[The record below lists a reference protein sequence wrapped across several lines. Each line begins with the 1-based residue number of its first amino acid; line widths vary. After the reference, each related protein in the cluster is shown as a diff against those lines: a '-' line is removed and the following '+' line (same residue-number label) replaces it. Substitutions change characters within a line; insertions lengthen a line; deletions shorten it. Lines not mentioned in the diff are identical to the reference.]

1 MFQLENVNKIYKNK
15 ETEFKALDNIS
26 LEIADQ
32 EILSI
37 IGTSGSGKTTL
48 LNIMSTVAPL
58 SSGRINYNGMMLDTL
73 TQPESADLRLHKFGF
88 IFQKYYLLPTLNIY
102 DNICLPL
109 ILADKSPKP
118 DYINEL
124 CEVLELT
131 DQLKK
136 MPTQLSGGQQQRA
149 AIARALIMR
158 PEVIFADEP
167 TGNLD
172 EDTAQGITEILKE
185 SAHKTNKC
193 VVVVTHSNELAKQ
206 ADIVLRLMRG
216 KLQMEQ
222 LY

>member
-1 MFQLENVNKIYKNK
+1 
-15 ETEFKALDNIS
+15 
-26 LEIADQ
+26 
-32 EILSI
+32 
-37 IGTSGSGKTTL
+37 
-48 LNIMSTVAPL
+48 
-58 SSGRINYNGMMLDTL
+58 MMLDTL
-73 TQPESADLRLHKFGF
+73 TQSESADLRLHKFGF
-88 IFQKYYLLPTLNIY
+88 VFQKYYLLPTLNIY

-109 ILADKSPKP
+109 ILADKSPKS

-172 EDTAQGITEILKE
+172 SHNSQKVMHLLLECAKRYQQTVIY
-185 SAHKTNKC
+185 
-193 VVVVTHSNELAKQ
+193 VTHDTHLAAL
-206 ADIVLRLMRG
+206 ADRQIQIKDGRIV
-216 KLQMEQ
+216 
-222 LY
+222 

>member
-15 ETEFKALDNIS
+15 ETQFKALDNIS

-73 TQPESADLRLHKFGF
+73 TQSEAADLRLHNFGF
-88 IFQKYYLLPTLNIY
+88 VFQKYYLLPTLNIY

-149 AIARALIMR
+149 AIARALIMQ

-172 EDTAQGITEILKE
+172 SHNSQKVMHLLLECAKRYQQTVIY
-185 SAHKTNKC
+185 
-193 VVVVTHSNELAKQ
+193 VTHDTHLAAL
-206 ADIVLRLMRG
+206 ADRQIQIKDGRIV
-216 KLQMEQ
+216 
-222 LY
+222 

>member
-73 TQPESADLRLHKFGF
+73 TQSEAADLRLHNFGF
-88 IFQKYYLLPTLNIY
+88 VFQKYYLLPTLNIY

-149 AIARALIMR
+149 AIARALIMQ

-172 EDTAQGITEILKE
+172 SHNSQKVMHLLLECAKRYQQTVIY
-185 SAHKTNKC
+185 
-193 VVVVTHSNELAKQ
+193 VTHDTHLAAL
-206 ADIVLRLMRG
+206 ADRQIQIKDGRIV
-216 KLQMEQ
+216 
-222 LY
+222 

>member
-73 TQPESADLRLHKFGF
+73 TQSESADLRLHKFGF
-88 IFQKYYLLPTLNIY
+88 VFQKYYLLPTLNIY

-136 MPTQLSGGQQQRA
+136 MPTQLSGGQQQ
-149 AIARALIMR
+149 I
-158 PEVIFADEP
+158 
-167 TGNLD
+167 
-172 EDTAQGITEILKE
+172 
-185 SAHKTNKC
+185 
-193 VVVVTHSNELAKQ
+193 
-206 ADIVLRLMRG
+206 
-216 KLQMEQ
+216 
-222 LY
+222 

>member
-73 TQPESADLRLHKFGF
+73 TQSESADLRLHKFGF
-88 IFQKYYLLPTLNIY
+88 VFQKYYLLPTLNIY

-118 DYINEL
+118 DYRSI
-124 CEVLELT
+124 
-131 DQLKK
+131 KK
-136 MPTQLSGGQQQRA
+136 DANP
-149 AIARALIMR
+149 IIWR
-158 PEVIFADEP
+158 PA
-167 TGNLD
+167 T
-172 EDTAQGITEILKE
+172 K
-185 SAHKTNKC
+185 SSYCKS
-193 VVVVTHSNELAKQ
+193 THYATRSYFC
-206 ADIVLRLMRG
+206 R
-216 KLQMEQ
+216 
-222 LY
+222 

>member
-1 MFQLENVNKIYKNK
+1 MLIKFTKIRRPNL
-15 ETEFKALDNIS
+15 KALDNIS
-26 LEIADQ
+26 LKIADQ

-73 TQPESADLRLHKFGF
+73 TQSESADLRLHKFGF
-88 IFQKYYLLPTLNIY
+88 VFQKYYLLPTLNIY

-172 EDTAQGITEILKE
+172 SHNSQKVMHLLLECAKRYQQTIIY
-185 SAHKTNKC
+185 
-193 VVVVTHSNELAKQ
+193 VTHDTHLAAL
-206 ADIVLRLMRG
+206 ADRQIQIKDGRIV
-216 KLQMEQ
+216 
-222 LY
+222 